1 MGRIIV
7 EDLVVGLLRHLLV
20 LIVKKVLV
28 EDLWV
33 RKLLKASGARCAG
46 PLDKFN

>member
-20 LIVKKVLV
+20 VVLEKVLV
-28 EDLWV
+28 EDLWD
-33 RKLLKASGARCAG
+33 RKLVKASGARLAG
-46 PLDKFN
+46 TPRQV